1 MKDFEISFGSRTA
14 SMDLSMR
21 GKVSDL
27 IRNSSVTVKSN
38 YRDGD
43 RVYVFDNNGL
53 VKPVGLPKR
62 GSKGTVVSVLTP
74 IGDRTSY
81 DGDTFVKWDGESKIS
96 RISSEFIRTA
106 SKKVANLDDFVM
118 MGSNASLQMWAAQE
132 SELVH
137 KSSKDLWSVKL
148 SEDGSFE
155 VERLF
160 DDNGSPLKV

>member
-27 IRNSSVTVKSN
+27 IRNSSVSVESK
-38 YRDGD
+38 YKDGD

-62 GSKGTVVSVLTP
+62 GSKGTVVSVQTP
-74 IGDRTSY
+74 IGDCTSY
-81 DGDTFVKWDGESKIS
+81 QGSTFVKWDGDTKIS
-96 RISSEFIRTA
+96 SISPEFIRTA

-160 DDNGSPLKV
+160 DDNGEPLKV

>member
-1 MKDFEISFGSRTA
+1 MKDFEISFGRRTA

-27 IRNSSVTVKSN
+27 IRNSSVTVKSS

-62 GSKGTVVSVLTP
+62 GSKGTVVSVQTP